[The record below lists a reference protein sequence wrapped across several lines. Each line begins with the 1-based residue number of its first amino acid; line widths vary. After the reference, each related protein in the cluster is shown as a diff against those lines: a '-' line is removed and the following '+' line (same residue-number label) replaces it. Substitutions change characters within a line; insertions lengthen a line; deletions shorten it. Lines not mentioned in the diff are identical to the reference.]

1 MSCPPTDITAS
12 SSSMQSVQLRD
23 PVQTQYI
30 FTQRKYPFADF
41 WTQVTRKL
49 SFIPEYEHKTQENA
63 QKTQM
68 DIVPLFFSQKTIEQC
83 QTSLNSSKT
92 LGKWL
97 RSSNDWRKCKKW
109 LVFYLRRWRT
119 PEKLLLQALKTHLQI
134 TSEWSFPWKLE
145 GT

>member
-1 MSCPPTDITAS
+1 
-12 SSSMQSVQLRD
+12 MQSVQLRD

-68 DIVPLFFSQKTIEQC
+68 DIVLLFFSQKTIEQC
-83 QTSLNSSKT
+83 QNKLRTSQKP
-92 LGKWL
+92 WE
-97 RSSNDWRKCKKW
+97 NDSAAQMIKESTEIAE
-109 LVFYLRRWRT
+109 FYLENKR
-119 PEKLLLQALKTHLQI
+119 KSKKTQCSS
-134 TSEWSFPWKLE
+134 SENPLEESHFEMNFPWKLE